1 MFCRVDGDLPG
12 NLQKDQGDKHACLP
26 TQIRVGYEEG
36 FLFSW
41 TEFPEC
47 VLSIETLGCAVRI
60 QKKIDIMVLSLEQ
73 PSLLGEIRWKNVSNK
88 GQVKPVQD
96 QGPRYVVQM
105 VRDPSEESGVVQRG
119 CMAVDPEPNLGGWEG
134 LRKMQKSLRSLG
146 QEFQNEGPD
155 LAQN

>member
-1 MFCRVDGDLPG
+1 MVICRVICKRTKETSMLAFQHRSGLVMR
-12 NLQKDQGDKHACLP
+12 K
-26 TQIRVGYEEG
+26 G
-36 FLFSW
+36 FYSAEQNFLSVFW
-41 TEFPEC
+41 ALKLWA
-47 VLSIETLGCAVRI
+47 VLSRI

>member
-47 VLSIETLGCAVRI
+47 VLSIETLGCAV
-60 QKKIDIMVLSLEQ
+60 
-73 PSLLGEIRWKNVSNK
+73 KNSKENRHHGLIPWTTFIVGGDK
-88 GQVKPVQD
+88 MKERVK
-96 QGPRYVVQM
+96 
-105 VRDPSEESGVVQRG
+105 
-119 CMAVDPEPNLGGWEG
+119 
-134 LRKMQKSLRSLG
+134 
-146 QEFQNEGPD
+146 
-155 LAQN
+155 